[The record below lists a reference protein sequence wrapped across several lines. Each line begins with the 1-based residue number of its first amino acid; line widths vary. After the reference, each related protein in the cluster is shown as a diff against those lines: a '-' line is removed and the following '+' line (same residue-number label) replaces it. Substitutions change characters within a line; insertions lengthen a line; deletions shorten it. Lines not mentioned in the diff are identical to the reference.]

1 MGPCDEVLELL
12 VRRVAVDAAQE
23 TKQQP
28 VRDAL
33 LEERLLVARQVLDVG
48 ARRADLV
55 H

>member
-1 MGPCDEVLELL
+1 MRPCDEVLDLL

>member
-28 VRDAL
+28 AL
-33 LEERLLVARQVLDVG
+33 LEERLLVARQVLHEVE
-48 ARRADLV
+48 ARGADLATSC
-55 H
+55 